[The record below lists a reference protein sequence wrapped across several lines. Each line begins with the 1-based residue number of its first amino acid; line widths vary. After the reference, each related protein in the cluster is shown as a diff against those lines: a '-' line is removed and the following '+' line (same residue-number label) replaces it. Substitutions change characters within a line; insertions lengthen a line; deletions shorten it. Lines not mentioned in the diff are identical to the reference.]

1 MIRNYFKIAWRH
13 LRKNKFYAIV
23 NVLGLSVGI
32 ASCLLIGVYI
42 LNEMSFDK
50 FHVNNDRIVRVTMDY
65 NSGDQQN
72 KVALTGTKAGP
83 QFARMFPQVESYV
96 RTMKYPGVVSFQD
109 KMFDEKNFLYADSAF
124 FEIFSFPLISGDAK
138 TALDAPNKIVLTE
151 SAAVKYFGNSNPE
164 GKMMKVDGKD
174 FIVSG
179 IAKDPPANTQ
189 IKFDMVGSFTTLRA
203 AQNEKWWEANYITYL
218 LLQNKD
224 QVVPLQQQIAT
235 YMKGITKN
243 ELKMEGNSYLTYHL
257 EPLASVHLYSDLE
270 GFEPNNNIAYIYV
283 LAIVAILILVI
294 ACVNY
299 TNLSTAQSTGR
310 STEVGMR
317 KVLGAGKSQL
327 FKQFISGS
335 LLITLLASVIAL
347 ILSAFLLPYFNQLSG
362 KELSPSVLF
371 VPQTIISLFIL
382 SVLVAFAS
390 GAYPAFILSNKK
402 VMDILRSGFRITGNN
417 SLKKTLIVFQ
427 FVISIFLI
435 IATVIILQQ
444 LSYIRNKD
452 LGYNKDHIVVLPAD
466 RRIVE
471 HYDDL
476 KKALALNPGVESVS
490 GAYTSPTNIGWGD
503 GLKRSEDDSKGIS
516 VNAIPVDED
525 FVKTMGLKILAGTD
539 YSYSDVQQMDTSNNN
554 KNLKY
559 SYILNEAAAKGLG
572 WTPQEAIGKSV
583 SKGNEGIV
591 KAVVKDFHFRSFH
604 EPIHPL
610 VIFLDKSMIHQ
621 ILVKISGAQTSIA
634 LKGLEKTWKS
644 RIAHRPFE
652 YHFLDEDYNLLYKTE
667 QRAAGVFTAFSSLAI
682 LLACLGLFALTAFAI
697 VQRTKEIG
705 IRKVLGASIGDLLV
719 LFSKDFIS
727 LVIIAFVI
735 AAPIAFYASS
745 TWLQNFAY
753 KIHIQ
758 WWIFVLAG
766 LATLIIAFI
775 TISLQAI
782 KTSLINPVKNLRTE

>member
-525 FVKTMGLKILAGTD
+525 FVKTMSLKILAGTD

-572 WTPQEAIGKSV
+572 WTRQEAIGKSV

-591 KAVVKDFHFRSFH
+591 KAVIKDFHFRSFH

-621 ILVKISGAQTSIA
+621 ISGKNFWCTNINSF
-634 LKGLEKTWKS
+634 KGS
-644 RIAHRPFE
+644 
-652 YHFLDEDYNLLYKTE
+652 
-667 QRAAGVFTAFSSLAI
+667 
-682 LLACLGLFALTAFAI
+682 
-697 VQRTKEIG
+697 
-705 IRKVLGASIGDLLV
+705 
-719 LFSKDFIS
+719 
-727 LVIIAFVI
+727 
-735 AAPIAFYASS
+735 
-745 TWLQNFAY
+745 
-753 KIHIQ
+753 
-758 WWIFVLAG
+758 
-766 LATLIIAFI
+766 
-775 TISLQAI
+775 
-782 KTSLINPVKNLRTE
+782 

>member
-13 LRKNKFYAIV
+13 LRKNKLYAFV
-23 NVLGLSVGI
+23 NVVGLSIGI
-32 ASCLLIGVYI
+32 SSCLLIGVYI

-50 FHVNNDRIVRVTMDY
+50 FHKNSERIVRVTMDY

-72 KVALTGTKAGP
+72 KVALTGTKVGP
-83 QFARMFPQVESYV
+83 QFARTFPQVEAFV
-96 RTMKYPGVVSFQD
+96 RTMKYPRVVSIQD
-109 KMFDEKNFLYADSAF
+109 KMYEEKNFMYADSAF
-124 FEIFSFPLISGDAK
+124 FEMFSFPLMNGDAK
-138 TALDAPNKIVLTE
+138 TALDAPDKIVLTE
-151 SAAVKYFGNSNPE
+151 SSAEKYFGSNDPV
-164 GKMMKVDGKD
+164 GKILKVDGKD

-179 IAKDPPANTQ
+179 VAKDPPSNTQ
-189 IKFDMVGSFTTLRA
+189 LKFDMVASFNALRA
-203 AQNEKWWEANYITYL
+203 AQNEKWWEANYVTYL
-218 LLQNKD
+218 LLNNKD
-224 QVVPLQQQIAT
+224 QIVPLQKQIST
-235 YMKGITKN
+235 YMKGVARN

-270 GFEPNNNIAYIYV
+270 GFEPNNNIIYIYV

-310 STEVGMR
+310 STEVGVR
-317 KVLGAGKSQL
+317 KVLGADRKQL
-327 FKQFISGS
+327 FNQFISGS
-335 LLITLLASVIAL
+335 LLITLFASGMALALSVI
-347 ILSAFLLPYFNQLSG
+347 LLPYFNKLSG
-362 KELSPSVLF
+362 KELSSTVFF
-371 VPQTIISLFIL
+371 VPQTIISLLIL
-382 SVLVAFAS
+382 SVIVAFAS
-390 GAYPAFILSNKK
+390 GSYPAFILSNRK

-435 IATVIILQQ
+435 ISTVIILQQ

-452 LGYNKDHIVVLPAD
+452 LGYNKDHILVLPAD
-466 RRIVE
+466 QKIVE

-476 KKALALNPGVESVS
+476 KNALTLNPGVESVT
-490 GAYTSPTNIGWGD
+490 GAYTSPTNIGWSD
-503 GLKRSEDDSKGIS
+503 GLKKTEDAGKGIS

-525 FVKTMGLKILAGTD
+525 FVKTMGLKIVAGRD
-539 YSYSDVQQMDTSNNN
+539 YSYSDVQQMDTSNHNN
-554 KNLKY
+554 NHKY
-559 SYILNEAAAKGLG
+559 SFILNESAAKGLG
-572 WTPQEAIGKSV
+572 WTPEEAIGKSV
-583 SKGNEGIV
+583 SKGDEGIV

-604 EPIHPL
+604 EPIRPL

-621 ILVKISGAQTSIA
+621 ILVKVSGAQTSTT

-644 RIAHRPFE
+644 RITHRPFE
-652 YHFLDEDYNLLYKTE
+652 YHFLDEDYNALYKTE
-667 QRAAGVFTAFSSLAI
+667 QRAAGVFTAFSTLAI

-705 IRKVLGASIGDLLV
+705 IRKVLGATISDLLM

-735 AAPIAFYASS
+735 AAPIAFYASNS
-745 TWLQNFAY
+745 WLQNFTY
-753 KIHIQ
+753 KIQIQ
-758 WWIFVLAG
+758 WWIFLLAG

>member
-13 LRKNKFYAIV
+13 LRKNKLYAFV
-23 NVLGLSVGI
+23 NVLGLSIGI

-42 LNEMSFDK
+42 LNELSFDR
-50 FHVNNDRIVRVTMDY
+50 FHKNSDRIVRVTMDY

-72 KVALTGTKAGP
+72 KVALTGTKVGP
-83 QFARMFPQVESYV
+83 QFARTFPQVESYA
-96 RTMKYPGVVSFQD
+96 RTMKYSRVVSFQD
-109 KMFDEKNFLYADSAF
+109 KMYDEKNFLYADSAF
-124 FEIFSFPLISGDAK
+124 FDMFSFPLISGDAK
-138 TALDAPNKIVLTE
+138 TALNAPDKIVLTE
-151 SAAVKYFGNSNPE
+151 SSALKYFGNSDPE
-164 GKMMKVDGKD
+164 GKILKVDGKD
-174 FIVSG
+174 FIVSAV
-179 IAKDPPANTQ
+179 AKNPPSNTQ
-189 IKFDMVGSFTTLRA
+189 IKFDMVASFTALRA
-203 AQNEKWWEANYITYL
+203 AQIEKWWEANYITYL
-218 LLQNKD
+218 QLNNKD
-224 QVVPLQQQIAT
+224 QIVPLQQQISN
-235 YMKGITKN
+235 YMKGVTKN

-257 EPLASVHLYSDLE
+257 EPLTRVHLYSDLE
-270 GFEPNNNIAYIYV
+270 GFEPNNNIVYIYV

-317 KVLGAGKSQL
+317 KVLGAARSQL
-327 FKQFISGS
+327 FNQFISGS
-335 LLITLLASVIAL
+335 FLITLFACLLAL
-347 ILSAFLLPYFNQLSG
+347 LLSLFFLPYFNQLSG
-362 KELSPSVLF
+362 KDLSSSVLF
-371 VPQTIISLFIL
+371 VPQTIISLIVL

-390 GAYPAFILSNKK
+390 GAYPAFILSNRK

-417 SLKKTLIVFQ
+417 SLKKTLIVVQ

-452 LGYNKDHIVVLPAD
+452 LGYNKDHILVLPAD
-466 RRIVE
+466 QKIVE

-476 KKALALNPGVESVS
+476 KKALAQNPGVESVS
-490 GAYTSPTNIGWGD
+490 GAYTSPTNIGWSD
-503 GLKRSEDDSKGIS
+503 GLKKTEDASKGIS

-525 FVKTMGLKILAGTD
+525 FIKTMGLKIVAGTD
-539 YSYSDVQQMDTSNNN
+539 YTYSDVQQMDTSNHNN
-554 KNLKY
+554 RKNAF
-559 SYILNEAAAKGLG
+559 ILNESAAKGLG
-572 WTPQEAIGKSV
+572 WTPEEAIGKSV
-583 SKGNEGIV
+583 SKGDEGIV

-604 EPIHPL
+604 EPIRPL
-610 VIFLDKSMIHQ
+610 VIFLDKSMVHQ
-621 ILVKISGAQTSIA
+621 ILIKVSGAQIPTTLRA
-634 LKGLEKTWKS
+634 LENTWKS
-644 RIAHRPFE
+644 RIIHRPFE
-652 YHFLDEDYNLLYKTE
+652 YHFLDEDYDALYKTE
-667 QRAAGVFTAFSSLAI
+667 QRAAGVFTAFSTLAI

-705 IRKVLGASIGDLLV
+705 IRKVLGATVSDLLV

-727 LVIIAFVI
+727 LVLIAFVI
-735 AAPIAFYASS
+735 AAPIAFYASNS
-745 TWLQNFAY
+745 WLQNFVY

-766 LATLIIAFI
+766 LATLLIAII